1 MRISYSALDAFLT
14 CPAKYKFSE
23 IDKIKTAKSKS
34 ALFGTWIHET
44 LKMLHEPS
52 RLTPPTEEEVLSFF
66 TRQWDKSVYSS
77 EAEEMAAF
85 GQGIKILKDYYAK
98 NYPTNFH
105 IINLESHFEA
115 AIEDSGPLRLRS
127 EASEIHTITG
137 KIDRIDK
144 LIDGTFEIIDYKT
157 SKTLPPQKDVDKN
170 LQLATYHLGVVNRW
184 PSLNDKKVKLSLYF
198 VKHGEK
204 LSTIRS
210 AGELKETKERIL
222 EIVDKIKVS
231 AFAPQPN
238 PLCDWC
244 DFKKLCPYFSHQ
256 FKKEAINDA
265 KIKQAVKEYLEIKE
279 KSKKDDARIA
289 ELSEIINQYCD
300 EQKLERIFIDEGF
313 ISRLP
318 QGRYAYD
325 ENKLKDALAE
335 IGKLDK
341 YLTLDLTKIS
351 KDIDGDSFT
360 RDEKRGIESARTKKE
375 FKKLSVKRK

>member
-1 MRISYSALDAFLT
+1 MRISYSALDAFLI

-44 LKMLHEPS
+44 LKVLHEPA
-52 RLTPPTEEEVLSFF
+52 RLTPATEDEVLSFF
-66 TRQWDKSVYSS
+66 TKLWDKSVYSS

-98 NYPTNFH
+98 NYPANFH
-105 IINLESHFEA
+105 IVNLESYFEA
-115 AIEDSGPLRLRS
+115 PIEDSG
-127 EASEIHTITG
+127 EIHTITG

-144 LIDGTFEIIDYKT
+144 LADGTFEIIDYKT
-157 SKTLPPQKDVDKN
+157 GKTLPPQKDVDKN
-170 LQLATYHLGVVNRW
+170 LQLSVYHLGVVNRW
-184 PSLNDKKVKLSLYF
+184 PSLKDKKVKLSLYF

-204 LSTIRS
+204 LSTTRS
-210 AGELKETKERIL
+210 ASELKETKERIL

-238 PLCDWC
+238 SLCDWC

-289 ELSEIINQYCD
+289 ELAEIINQYCD
-300 EQKLERIFIDEGF
+300 EQKLERVFIDEGF
-313 ISRLP
+313 ISRLL
-318 QGRYAYD
+318 QGRYVYD

-341 YLTLDLTKIS
+341 YLTMDLTKIG
-351 KDIDGDSFT
+351 KDIDSDNFT
-360 RDEKRGIESARTKKE
+360 RDEKRKIESARTKKE

>member
-23 IDKIKTAKSKS
+23 IDKIKAAKSKS

-44 LKMLHEPS
+44 LKMLHEPA
-52 RLTPPTEEEVLSFF
+52 RLTPSTEEEVLAFF

-77 EAEEMAAF
+77 QAEEMAAF

-98 NYPTNFH
+98 NYPANFH
-105 IINLESHFEA
+105 IISLESHFEA
-115 AIEDSGPLRLRS
+115 PIEDSG
-127 EASEIHTITG
+127 AVHTITG

-144 LIDGTFEIIDYKT
+144 LADGTFEIIDYKT
-157 SKTLPPQKDVDKN
+157 GKTLPPQKEVDKN
-170 LQLATYHLGVVNRW
+170 LQLSVYHLGVVNRW
-184 PSLNDKKVKLSLYF
+184 PSLMDKKVKLSLYF
-198 VKHGEK
+198 LKHGEK
-204 LSTIRS
+204 LSTTRS
-210 AGELKETKERIL
+210 AGELEETKEQIL
-222 EIVDKIKVS
+222 GIVDEIKAS
-231 AFAPQPN
+231 TFSPRPN

-256 FKKEAINDA
+256 FKKEAISDT
-265 KIKQAVKEYLEIKE
+265 KIKQVVKEYLEIKE

-289 ELSEIINQYCD
+289 ELSEMINQYCD
-300 EQKLERIFIDEGF
+300 EQKLERVFIDEGYV
-313 ISRLP
+313 SRLA

-325 ENKLKDALAE
+325 ENKLKDALVE

-341 YLTLDLTKIS
+341 YLVIDSTKIT
-351 KDIDGDSFT
+351 KDIEEGGFT
-360 RDEKRGIESARTKKE
+360 RDEKKKIESARTKKE